1 MFYLSTQFNNPIIGS
16 NPHTTRATMSQLK
29 THHIANPSVSPN
41 LKNQK
46 KSPRGQPYIQ
56 CGKKIGDEKKN
67 KKTKVRTRGIS

>member
-1 MFYLSTQFNNPIIGS
+1 
-16 NPHTTRATMSQLK
+16 MSQLK